1 MIMPLSIMIRLQTGS
16 YDAGGERPSRSEW
29 PPHPARVF
37 CALAASADTS
47 EDWDALRWLERQPA
61 PQVWA
66 DPLDQVGHRGGQAYV
81 VQNAIEKDG
90 GNLTWPGRNNGL
102 RSRASAIPASDS
114 FAIVWPQ
121 TDPTPEVLSR
131 LGLLAWRVPY
141 IGRSTSTAAV
151 SVLSLLPA
159 DLPHTVIYKP
169 TEFGVGRTIDLR
181 VPYAGYTDALQ
192 DAYLDGRRA
201 WETARSSPYR
211 YPNSTTGEPTE
222 AELTEPTA
230 GPFADLLVWEIE
242 RPVSRLGGDQVVALT
257 SALRKA
263 VISRVP
269 DPVPGPVSGHTE
281 PGQPHVAFLA
291 LPDVDHP
298 HADGHVLGLGLAIPR
313 DLPEADLLPVIRAL
327 VMESPLSKVALAGGR
342 CLAVR
347 YAATGAGLRPGRW
360 TAVGRGGACEWV
372 TATPVMLDGHLRR
385 GRDAA
390 SLLVRS
396 LTLAGYPS
404 PVEVE
409 VSSTPMMAGAIWRP
423 RAGTLPPD
431 RPRRQMVHAWVR
443 FGQPVTGPI
452 LAGSMR
458 YLGLGLFR
466 PVNRAQSAT
475 ARRPADRDAGTG
487 AARPETAGVTR

>member
-1 MIMPLSIMIRLQTGS
+1 MPLSIMVRLQAGR

-37 CALAASADTS
+37 CALAASADTQA
-47 EDWDALRWLERQPA
+47 DWDALRWLEQQPP

-66 DPLDQVGHRGGQAYV
+66 DPAHRVGHRQARAYV
-81 VQNAIEKDG
+81 VQNAVEKDG
-90 GNLTWPGRNNGL
+90 GGSLAWPGRTNGL
-102 RSRASAIPASDS
+102 RERASAIPASDS

-121 TDPTPEVLSR
+121 AAAPPEVLGR
-131 LGLLAWRVPY
+131 LGLLAWKVPY
-141 IGRSTSTAAV
+141 VGRSTSTAQA
-151 SVLSLLPA
+151 SVLSTLPA
-159 DLPHTVIYKP
+159 DLPETVIYEP
-169 TEFGVGRTIDLR
+169 AEFGAGRTIDLR

-201 WETARSSPYR
+201 WETARTRPYR
-211 YPNSTTGEPTE
+211 YANPAAGEPGR
-222 AELTEPTA
+222 AEVAEPAA

-242 RPVSRLGGDQVVALT
+242 RPVARVGGDQVAALAG
-257 SALRKA
+257 ALRKA

-281 PGQPHVAFLA
+281 PGRPHVAFLA

-298 HADGHVLGLGLAIPR
+298 HADGHVLGLGLAMPL
-313 DLPEADLLPVIRAL
+313 DLPEADVLPVIRAL
-327 VMESPLSKVALAGGR
+327 VMDSPLSKVTLGGGR

-347 YAATGAGLRPGRW
+347 YGATGAGLRPGRW
-360 TAVGRGGACEWV
+360 TAAARGGEREWV

-390 SLLVRS
+390 SELARS
-396 LTLAGYPS
+396 LVLAGYPR
-404 PVEVE
+404 PAEVE
-409 VSSTPMMAGAIWRP
+409 VSDTPLMAGAVWRP

-443 FGQPVTGPI
+443 FGQPVIGPV

-458 YLGLGLFR
+458 YLGVGLFR
-466 PVNRAQSAT
+466 PASPVPSAA
-475 ARRPADRDAGTG
+475 ARWPAGRPGSRTG
-487 AARPETAGVTR
+487 APGTAWVRR